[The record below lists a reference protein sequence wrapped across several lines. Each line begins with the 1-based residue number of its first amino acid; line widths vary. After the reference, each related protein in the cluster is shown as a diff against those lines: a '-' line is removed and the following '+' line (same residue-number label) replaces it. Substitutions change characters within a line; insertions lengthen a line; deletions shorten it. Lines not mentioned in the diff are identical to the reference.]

1 MAALLPVLL
10 VTSWYTKNL
19 IFFGEFTASSWAG
32 MNLANISTFR
42 MPENGRLEMVKTG
55 ELSKFA
61 LIPAFRNPSLY
72 LKLLPNTPLTGI
84 PVLDNT
90 DTSLGG
96 RNQHHLV
103 YVEASKHYLQDALH
117 VIQVRPSY
125 YLQSVTQAVYI
136 YFHSASDFDFISG
149 NRNYIAAFDLA
160 WNRLFYGQWKNDE
173 TSAERLSSM
182 SMEHVAWW
190 IVISFMGVSVGSI
203 VFLWKNRNQL
213 TEPENLLVLFM
224 IYNIFFVSLVGNL
237 MDIGENNRFRFT
249 IDPFILILVVFF
261 SKKMIGLF
269 SRQQNI
275 P

>member
-1 MAALLPVLL
+1 
-10 VTSWYTKNL
+10 
-19 IFFGEFTASSWAG
+19 
-32 MNLANISTFR
+32 
-42 MPENGRLEMVKTG
+42 
-55 ELSKFA
+55 
-61 LIPAFRNPSLY
+61 
-72 LKLLPNTPLTGI
+72 
-84 PVLDNT
+84 
-90 DTSLGG
+90 
-96 RNQHHLV
+96 
-103 YVEASKHYLQDALH
+103 
-117 VIQVRPSY
+117 VRPSY

-269 SRQQNI
+269 SRQQTN